1 MAKWVCTV
9 CGYVYE
15 ERIHRQSVR
24 YATLAQIN
32 SRRLREI

>member
-1 MAKWVCTV
+1 MANGFVQFVDTFMR
-9 CGYVYE
+9 